1 MQAVVKIRGLA
12 EIKDAFAQLPA
23 KVNRKVLNDGL
34 IAGAR
39 LVRDEAKRRVPLL
52 KFPDPRRLR
61 GALQRAIHAGRV
73 RPEGRAAASVWI
85 RVRSLTK
92 SQVARFKRAQL
103 KGGKRVKAALNP
115 NDPFYWRF
123 VEFGTS
129 KMAAR
134 PFMRPA
140 FEARKHAMVDKA
152 ITVFRDR
159 VQAEIQ
165 KLGRRAL
172 R

>member
-1 MQAVVKIRGLA
+1 MDAKISIRGLA
-12 EIKDAFAQLPA
+12 QIEQAFERLPRS
-23 KVNRKVLNDGL
+23 VDRKILNAGL

-39 LVRDEAKRRVPLL
+39 LVRDDAKSRVPLL
-52 KFPDPRRLR
+52 KVATPYRVR

-73 RPEGRAAASVWI
+73 RPVGRAAASVWI
-85 RVRSLTK
+85 RVRPLTK
-92 SQVARFKRAQL
+92 GQITRFKRLQL
-103 KGGKRVKAALNP
+103 KHSKRARAALNP

-140 FEARKHAMVDKA
+140 FEARKYAMVDKA
-152 ITVFRDR
+152 MRIFRDR
-159 VQAEIQ
+159 VQAEIE
-165 KLGRRAL
+165 KLGRRSIA
-172 R
+172 